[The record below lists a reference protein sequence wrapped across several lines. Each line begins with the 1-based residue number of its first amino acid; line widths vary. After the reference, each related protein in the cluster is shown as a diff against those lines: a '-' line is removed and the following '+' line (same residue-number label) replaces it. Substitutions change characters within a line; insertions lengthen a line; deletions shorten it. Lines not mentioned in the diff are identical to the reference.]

1 MTIDKKFVDNH
12 IQDKDILYVPIISS
26 INRKTNKYNLDSDGN
41 VVRFITFFEH
51 HKNFNTLTILLPK
64 NNESHDII
72 DKWVKDND
80 NIEIIWSN
88 NFGKHAGEQRND
100 VNIVNRIKNELSNII
115 EDRNIRK
122 QSILLMF
129 ESQYLGEIIT
139 NPHWFYNIEKVFWCP
154 VCKIDNEHTR
164 NFLEGYDNL
173 NKKLFQLSDWS
184 IVESPTQLKK
194 FSLPECLIYPYY
206 MMMDRNLK
214 YFDYMTDFGLKD
226 TIKTIKNLDTGT
238 YSIYYI
244 PYRLTDEGY
253 KVDDVISYI
262 NYDYADVVV
271 VYYTDPNNSGAMED
285 LKKKFNSNVV
295 FIKLSTDRNTHFTML
310 SSEDVVVPYFEDLDF
325 INHATL
331 WEMMSPKSRCQFGI
345 TKEQFDMN
353 SYNMKSCDRCFYIDL
368 DKLS

>member
-1 MTIDKKFVDNH
+1 MTIDKKFVDDH
-12 IQDKDILYVPIISS
+12 MQDKNILYIPIISS
-26 INRKTNKYNLDSDGN
+26 INRETNKYNLDSDGN

-72 DKWVKDND
+72 DRWVKDND
-80 NIEIIWSN
+80 NIEIIWSD
-88 NFGKHAGEQRND
+88 NFGKHAGEQRSDSDVVSKMEMELFELINNPDND
-100 VNIVNRIKNELSNII
+100 NDFNIV
-115 EDRNIRK
+115 
-122 QSILLMF
+122 MF
-129 ESQYLGEIIT
+129 ESQFLG
-139 NPHWFYNIEKVFWCP
+139 NLLVDPYWFKGFEKVFWCP

-194 FSLPECLIYPYY
+194 FSLPECSIYPYY

-226 TIKTIKNLDTGT
+226 TIKTVKNLDTGT

-271 VYYTDPNNSGAMED
+271 VYYTDPNNSRAMED

-345 TKEQFDMN
+345 TKEQYDMN
-353 SYNMKSCDRCFYIDL
+353 SYNMKSCDRCFYINTNNL
-368 DKLS
+368 

>member
-1 MTIDKKFVDNH
+1 MTIDKKFVDEH
-12 IQDKDILYVPIISS
+12 MQDKNILYIPIISS
-26 INRKTNKYNLDSDGN
+26 INRETNKYNLDSDGN

-64 NNESHDII
+64 NNESHELI
-72 DKWVKDND
+72 DKWVSDNE
-80 NIEIIWSN
+80 NITIIWSN
-88 NFGKHAGEQRND
+88 NFGKHAGEQRSNSDVVSKMEMELFDLINNPDND
-100 VNIVNRIKNELSNII
+100 NDFNVVI
-115 EDRNIRK
+115 
-122 QSILLMF
+122 F
-129 ESQYLGEIIT
+129 ESQFLG
-139 NPHWFYNIEKVFWCP
+139 NLLVDPYWFSGFEKVFWCP

-164 NFLEGYDNL
+164 NFLEGYDVL
-173 NKKLFQLSDWS
+173 NQKLFQLSDWS

-194 FSLPECLIYPYY
+194 FSLPNCSIYPYY

-226 TIKTIKNLDTGT
+226 TIKTIKNIDTGI

-271 VYYTDPNNSGAMED
+271 VYYTDPNNSGIMEN

-295 FIKLSTDRNTHFTML
+295 FIKLPTDRNTHFTML
-310 SSEDVVVPYFEDLDF
+310 SLDDVVVPYFEDLDF

-331 WEMMSPKSRCQFGI
+331 WEMMSPKSRCKFAI
-345 TKEQFDMN
+345 TKEQYDMD
-353 SYNMKSCDRCFYIDL
+353 SYNMKSCDRCFYINTNNL
-368 DKLS
+368 